1 MKSIANIFKHQDGSS
16 LISKTRWRR
25 WWAESIPGKP
35 PHQWK
40 LAWLQTLFL
49 SPFWETPNSKPF
61 LKESPH
67 QLHLPIQP
75 QKLLKNISSRKY
87 LSPQSLPLL
96 TSCSKTRKIPL
107 VFSLSSSQALPS
119 SQSLTAIWKPA
130 RKTLSSSLPLS
141 ARKLLCFFFSPTAL
155 HPSSSNLSPQN
166 LCSLPN
172 RKDTSSQK
180 NPSWQPDHH
189 PCSWPAT
196 QNIS

>member
-16 LISKTRWRR
+16 LISKTRWRK
-25 WWAESIPGKP
+25 WWAESLPGKP

-130 RKTLSSSLPLS
+130 RKTLSSSPPALCQKTPLFLFLPHS
-141 ARKLLCFFFSPTAL
+141 SPPFQL
-155 HPSSSNLSPQN
+155 
-166 LCSLPN
+166 
-172 RKDTSSQK
+172 
-180 NPSWQPDHH
+180 
-189 PCSWPAT
+189 
-196 QNIS
+196 